1 MNNTKGEKSPESKRQ
16 ESLRSRR
23 KAAGL
28 VRLDEWVTPE
38 LKKKIKEMIKQ
49 VDTNKRCVELGLN
62 PDNNIT
68 SYNDMMKFIEN
79 SQVVE

>member
-1 MNNTKGEKSPESKRQ
+1 MTKRKESKRQ

-49 VDTNKRCVELGLN
+49 VDTN
-62 PDNNIT
+62 
-68 SYNDMMKFIEN
+68 N
-79 SQVVE
+79 SQY